1 MSQED
6 VEIARALIAL
16 WNTGDRGALAGALAD
31 YCDPAIELEG
41 PLSSVSGEPYRG
53 YAGIERWVRDLDEQ
67 FQEWRISIDNVHQEG
82 DHVIAVVAVNA
93 TGRASNVALHFASAT
108 VAQFGSD
115 PASRR
120 STPTT
125 RRTPTGAQSQTRRR
139 RRAQARPSRPSR
151 R

>member
-1 MSQED
+1 MSQENAE
-6 VEIARALIAL
+6 VVRALIEV
-16 WNTGDRGALAGALAD
+16 WNTRDRGALARSLAD

-67 FQEWRISIDNVHQEG
+67 FLEWRISIADVHRAG
-82 DHVIAVVAVNA
+82 DQVIAVVAVDA

-115 PASRR
+115 HRA
-120 STPTT
+120 T
-125 RRTPTGAQSQTRRR
+125 RVRIYADVSEAFKAAGLED
-139 RRAQARPSRPSR
+139 
-151 R
+151 